1 MKNTKKGLENCL
13 VINTNDDLKKK
24 QLEKKIC
31 KILVL

>member
-13 VINTNDDLKKK
+13 VINTKDYLKKK
-24 QLEKKIC
+24 QIEKKIC